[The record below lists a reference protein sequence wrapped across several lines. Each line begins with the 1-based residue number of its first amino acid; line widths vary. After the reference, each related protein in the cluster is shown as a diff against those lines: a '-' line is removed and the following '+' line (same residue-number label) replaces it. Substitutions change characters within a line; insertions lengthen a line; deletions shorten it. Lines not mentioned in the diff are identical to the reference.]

1 MMSLLFA
8 SEARDVVVQ
17 VVFFGCF
24 LCCRSGYDHVLLLGH
39 LVPLAYEA
47 GHRPKILKRGG
58 KVTSIA
64 LRSGIAFR
72 DITKM
77 LAPSTNLRKF
87 GRLFGLEQEK
97 AHFPFKLLTSVEVL
111 RTVTALPPHGDPSWE
126 SELSSSVPLSPGDVQ
141 SAQSLFEKAG
151 CRNLGDYLAS
161 YLWLDVEVLYK
172 ATQEWRKTLARL
184 TGMDFVQSRKFTISS
199 LSYTAGLKTW
209 ERHLRIGT
217 FAVNNSQHY
226 RILRQGMRG

>member
-1 MMSLLFA
+1 M
-8 SEARDVVVQ
+8 
-17 VVFFGCF
+17 
-24 LCCRSGYDHVLLLGH
+24 
-39 LVPLAYEA
+39 
-47 GHRPKILKRGG
+47 
-58 KVTSIA
+58 TSIC

-87 GRLFGLEQEK
+87 GHLFGLEQEK
-97 AHFPFKLLTSVEVL
+97 AHFPFKLLTSVEIL
-111 RTVTALPPHGDPSWE
+111 RTVTALPPHGDASWR
-126 SELSSSVPLSPGDVQ
+126 SELSSSAPLSPEDVEA
-141 SAQSLFEKAG
+141 AQRLFERAG

-184 TGMDFVQSRKFTISS
+184 TGMDFVQSKKFTISS